1 MQNNGLYIMLP
12 KLITK
17 VLVKFFWRKFWV
29 LKAPNSLAN
38 IHMKIQERRV
48 ISKNGIVN
56 AKIYIKKVA
65 LFVMFSKPL

>member
-38 IHMKIQERRV
+38 THENPRKTR
-48 ISKNGIVN
+48 N
-56 AKIYIKKVA
+56 
-65 LFVMFSKPL
+65 F